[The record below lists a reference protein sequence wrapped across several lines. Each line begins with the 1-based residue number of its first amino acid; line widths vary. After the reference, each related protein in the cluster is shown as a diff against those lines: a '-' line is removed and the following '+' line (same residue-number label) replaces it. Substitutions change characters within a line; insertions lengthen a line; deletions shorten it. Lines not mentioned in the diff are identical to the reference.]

1 MNTLIINTAFNN
13 ANYILI
19 ANDDFFDITTPSS
32 AKHSETSLLKIDELL
47 SQANIRIKDIDCI
60 CVNLGPGSFTG
71 IRIGVAIT
79 KSCQ

>member
-13 ANYILI
+13 ANYILT

-47 SQANIRIKDIDCI
+47 SQANIRIYKVYSGC
-60 CVNLGPGSFTG
+60 
-71 IRIGVAIT
+71 
-79 KSCQ
+79 